1 MNIRWKIKRYGKVK
15 QAAQICHLS
24 IYLSSIQLDWDSR
37 EPAEDENSSGRIKYR
52 PDKEQ
57 QKVTFFSTEATL
69 YFEIVECL
77 FEHF

>member
-1 MNIRWKIKRYGKVK
+1 MVK
-15 QAAQICHLS
+15 SNKHKFV

-57 QKVTFFSTEATL
+57 QKVTFF
-69 YFEIVECL
+69 
-77 FEHF
+77 